1 MTTLQHTSSDIA
13 IISKQT
19 HNITCWIERIDPSAG
34 QPISIQPDRLPFS
47 IHWHTMQTL
56 QTISVIHH
64 ITPCQRSFARTI
76 RKSIPRATDSLCH
89 LQSDKQKVQPNHTF
103 YATIYTQ
110 QTSTAF
116 QTGPLSSLCLNWPW
130 HSLGISHME
139 IQKHKCHKLSTPA
152 LTKIVYSLCTLLAQT
167 PTSVHRATGIYL
179 YPLQPRRMQQS
190 TFSAILLSPQGNH
203 IMIYPWALWLHT
215 PPRQQAP

>member
-1 MTTLQHTSSDIA
+1 
-13 IISKQT
+13 
-19 HNITCWIERIDPSAG
+19 
-34 QPISIQPDRLPFS
+34 
-47 IHWHTMQTL
+47 
-56 QTISVIHH
+56 
-64 ITPCQRSFARTI
+64 
-76 RKSIPRATDSLCH
+76 
-89 LQSDKQKVQPNHTF
+89 
-103 YATIYTQ
+103 
-110 QTSTAF
+110 
-116 QTGPLSSLCLNWPW
+116 
-130 HSLGISHME
+130 ME

-215 PPRQQAP
+215 LPRQQVPYKRTRVHPAPPLSNNRQLFTAAVQVATITPLDKTLHLRSCLGSPFYDGSRPTTHLYLCLTPAHQILESPLVNRQESTTASWPPYKLLTLSAHRHYV